1 MTSISGRSA
10 LHPSKIHEDND
21 MNVMIVGC
29 GRVGSQ
35 LALLLSQ
42 EGHNVTII
50 DKSPES
56 FKRFGG
62 TFNGVAAVGTG
73 FDEKLLKDLK
83 IERQD
88 AFVSVTSGDN
98 TNLMASQIAKKIFKV
113 PRVIARVY
121 DPRRADIYRKL
132 GLDIMSGTML
142 VAAMIRDKIIENRF
156 TSYLV
161 ETGELGVIE
170 MIVSDSLKGKK
181 VAEINMPDEFLV
193 TVVERKKKVIIPQPD
208 SILELGDKVMGVVR
222 TSSLG
227 SVKERFKL

>member
-1 MTSISGRSA
+1 
-10 LHPSKIHEDND
+10 

-50 DKSPES
+50 DKSADS
-56 FKRFGG
+56 FKRLGG
-62 TFNGVAAVGTG
+62 TFNGITAAGNG
-73 FDEKLLKDLK
+73 FDEKLLRELK
-83 IERQD
+83 IEKQD

-98 TNLMASQIAKKIFKV
+98 TNLMASQIAKRIFKV

-121 DPRRADIYRKL
+121 DPKRADIYRKL
-132 GLDIMSGTML
+132 GLDTISGTVL

-156 TSYLV
+156 SGYLV

-170 MIVSDSLKGKK
+170 IPVAGELKGKK
-181 VAEINMPDEFLV
+181 VEELAIPDEFS
-193 TVVERKKKVIIPQPD
+193 VVVIERKNAVIIPQVATK
-208 SILELGDKVMGVVR
+208 LELGDKVIGVVR
-222 TSSLG
+222 TTSLKK
-227 SVKERFKL
+227 VKQIFKL

>member
-1 MTSISGRSA
+1 
-10 LHPSKIHEDND
+10 
-21 MNVMIVGC
+21 MNVIIIGC

-35 LALLLSQ
+35 LALLLAQ

-50 DKSPES
+50 DKNPEA
-56 FKRFGG
+56 FKRLGG
-62 TFNGVAAVGTG
+62 TFNGMAVTGNG
-73 FDEKLLKDLK
+73 FDEKLLRELNIDK
-83 IERQD
+83 QD

-98 TNLMASQIAKKIFKV
+98 TNLMASQIAKKMFKV

-170 MIVSDSLKGKK
+170 IVINEALKNKR
-181 VAEINMPDEFLV
+181 VSEINIPDEFLV
-193 TVVERKKKVIIPQPD
+193 TVIERKKRVIIPQPD
-208 SILELGDKVMGVVR
+208 ARLEAGDKVMGVVR
-222 TSSLG
+222 TSSLNK
-227 SVKERFKL
+227 VRERFKL

>member
-1 MTSISGRSA
+1 
-10 LHPSKIHEDND
+10 
-21 MNVMIVGC
+21 MNVMIIGC

-50 DKSPES
+50 DKNPEA
-56 FKRFGG
+56 FKRLGG

-73 FDEKLLKDLK
+73 FDEKLLDELK
-83 IERQD
+83 INRQD

-98 TNLMASQIAKKIFKV
+98 TNLMASQIAKKMFKV

-121 DPRRADIYRKL
+121 DPKRADIYKKL
-132 GLDIMSGTML
+132 GLDIISGTML

-170 MIVSDSLKGKK
+170 IVVGAALKDKR
-181 VAEINMPDEFLV
+181 VSEINIPDEFLV
-193 TVVERKKKVIIPQPD
+193 TVIERKKRVIIPQPD
-208 SILELGDKVMGVVR
+208 AKLEVGDKVMGVVR
-222 TSSLG
+222 TSSLKK
-227 SVKERFKL
+227 VKERFKL

>member
-1 MTSISGRSA
+1 
-10 LHPSKIHEDND
+10 
-21 MNVMIVGC
+21 MIIGC

-35 LALLLSQ
+35 LALLLAQ

-50 DKSPES
+50 DKNPDS
-56 FKRFGG
+56 FKRLGG
-62 TFNGVAAVGTG
+62 TFNGVAVTGTG

-83 IERQD
+83 IEKQD

-98 TNLMASQIAKKIFKV
+98 TNLMASQIAKKMFKV

-121 DPRRADIYRKL
+121 DPTRAGIYRKL
-132 GLDIMSGTML
+132 GLDIISGTVL

-170 MIVSDSLKGKK
+170 LVVGEELSGKR
-181 VAEINMPDEFLV
+181 AGDLNMPDEFLV
-193 TVVERKKKVIIPQPD
+193 TVVERRKRVIIPQAD
-208 SILELGDKVMGVVR
+208 TRLETGDKVMGVVR
-222 TSSLG
+222 TTSLRR
-227 SVKERFKL
+227 VKQAFKL

>member
-1 MTSISGRSA
+1 
-10 LHPSKIHEDND
+10 
-21 MNVMIVGC
+21 MNVMIIGC

-50 DKSPES
+50 DKDQEA
-56 FKRFGG
+56 FNRLGA
-62 TFNGVAAVGTG
+62 TFNGVTANGNG
-73 FDEKLLKDLK
+73 FDEKLLRELK
-83 IERQD
+83 VDKQD

-98 TNLMASQIAKKIFKV
+98 TNLMASQVARKIFNV

-121 DPRRADIYRKL
+121 DPKRADIYRRL
-132 GLDIMSGTML
+132 GLDIISGTVL

-170 MIVSDSLKGKK
+170 IIVDKALRGKPVK
-181 VAEINMPDEFLV
+181 DLNMPDEFLV
-193 TVVERKKKVIIPQPD
+193 VVVERNKQVIIPQPD
-208 SILELGDKVMGVVR
+208 LSLELSDKVMGVVR
-222 TSSLG
+222 TSSLKKI
-227 SVKERFKL
+227 KERFRL

>member
-1 MTSISGRSA
+1 
-10 LHPSKIHEDND
+10 
-21 MNVMIVGC
+21 MIVGC

-50 DKSPES
+50 DKNADS
-56 FKRFGG
+56 FKRLGG
-62 TFNGVAAVGTG
+62 TFNGITATGNG
-73 FDEKLLKDLK
+73 FDETLLRDLR

-98 TNLMASQIAKKIFKV
+98 TNLMATQIAKKMFKV

-121 DPRRADIYRKL
+121 DPKRADIYRKL
-132 GLDIMSGTML
+132 GLDIISGTVL

-156 TSYLV
+156 SSYLV

-170 MIVSDSLKGKK
+170 MIVGEDTKGRR
-181 VAEINMPDEFLV
+181 VGELNIPDEFLV
-193 TVVERKKKVIIPQPD
+193 VVVERKKRVIIVQPD
-208 SILELGDKVMGVVR
+208 TRLEIGDKVMGIVR
-222 TSSLG
+222 TSSLKK
-227 SVKERFKL
+227 VKAAFRL

>member
-1 MTSISGRSA
+1 
-10 LHPSKIHEDND
+10 
-21 MNVMIVGC
+21 MNVMIIGC

-35 LALLLSQ
+35 LALLLAQ

-50 DKSPES
+50 DKNPEA
-56 FKRFGG
+56 FKRLGG
-62 TFNGVAAVGTG
+62 TFNGVAVAGNG
-73 FDEKLLKDLK
+73 FDEKLLKELK
-83 IERQD
+83 IDKQD

-98 TNLMASQIAKKIFKV
+98 TNLMASQIAKKMFKV

-170 MIVSDSLKGKK
+170 IVINGALKDKR
-181 VAEINMPDEFLV
+181 VSEINIPDEFLV
-193 TVVERKKKVIIPQPD
+193 TVIERKKRVIIPQPD
-208 SILELGDKVMGVVR
+208 ARLEAGDKVMGVVR
-222 TSSLG
+222 TSSLKK
-227 SVKERFKL
+227 VKERFKL

>member
-1 MTSISGRSA
+1 
-10 LHPSKIHEDND
+10 

-50 DKSPES
+50 DKKSDA
-56 FKRFGG
+56 FKRLGG
-62 TFNGVAAVGTG
+62 TFNGITATGTG
-73 FDEKLLKDLK
+73 FDESLLKELK
-83 IERQD
+83 IDRQD

-121 DPRRADIYRKL
+121 DPTRAELYRKL
-132 GLDIMSGTML
+132 GLDIISGTVL

-170 MIVSDSLKGKK
+170 IVIGDELKGKRSGELNI
-181 VAEINMPDEFLV
+181 ADEFLV
-193 TVVERKKKVIIPQPD
+193 IVIERKKRVIIPQPD
-208 SILELGDKVMGVVR
+208 TRLESGDKVIGVVR
-222 TSSLG
+222 TTSLKK
-227 SVKERFKL
+227 VKNVFKL

>member
-1 MTSISGRSA
+1 
-10 LHPSKIHEDND
+10 
-21 MNVMIVGC
+21 MNIMIVGC

-50 DKSPES
+50 DKNQEA
-56 FKRFGG
+56 FKRLGLA
-62 TFNGVAAVGTG
+62 FNGVQVVGNG
-73 FDEKLLKDLK
+73 FDEKLLKELK

-88 AFVSVTSGDN
+88 AFVAVTSGDN

-121 DPRRADIYRKL
+121 DPKRADIYRKL
-132 GLDIMSGTML
+132 DLDIISGTVL

-170 MIVSDSLKGKK
+170 IIVDANLKGKR
-181 VAEINMPDEFLV
+181 ASELNMPDEFLV
-193 TVVERKKKVIIPQPD
+193 VVIERKKKVIIPQPD
-208 SILELGDKVMGVVR
+208 TRLELDDKVMGVVR
-222 TSSLG
+222 TASLKK
-227 SVKERFKL
+227 VKATFKL